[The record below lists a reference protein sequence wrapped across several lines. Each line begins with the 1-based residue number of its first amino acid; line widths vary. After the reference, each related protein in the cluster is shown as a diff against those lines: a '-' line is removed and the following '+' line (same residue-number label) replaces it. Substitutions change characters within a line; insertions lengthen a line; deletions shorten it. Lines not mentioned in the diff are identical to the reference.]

1 MRGCLLSDNI
11 RAMRSVFARLALA
24 TAALAACNT
33 PSPEGAKKDA
43 PADTKVTAPADAKS
57 PAPPVDAKTPAP
69 TPDATKTAD
78 TAPANPADSA
88 GAPPA
93 DSAGGDAKAAD
104 SAGGDAKAADPA
116 AAGAGDKAKLLDEA
130 KAKKTSDA
138 RAKKALEEAEKAGAT
153 VREVAEAANARGE
166 ALFDDGERAAAFF
179 TWARDKDTTYPDPV
193 WNLAKQTVNSGEI
206 PATVEL
212 LKEVHKRGGKKL
224 LKQIGFDPSFEIVKD
239 DPEVQKLLK

>member
-1 MRGCLLSDNI
+1 MHGCLLSDNI

-43 PADTKVTAPADAKS
+43 PQVTKDVATKDA
-57 PAPPVDAKTPAP
+57 PVDAKSTPP
-69 TPDATKTAD
+69 PSTPDAK
-78 TAPANPADSA
+78 APLTPPDGAKVADSA
-88 GAPPA
+88 TPPPDANTPEAAGATAGTPP
-93 DSAGGDAKAAD
+93 
-104 SAGGDAKAADPA
+104 DPA
-116 AAGAGDKAKLLDEA
+116 AAAADKAKLLDEA
-130 KAKKTSDA
+130 KAKKTSDT

-153 VREVAEAANARGE
+153 ARELAEVANARGE
-166 ALFDDGERAAAFF
+166 ALFDEPERAEAFF
-179 TWARDKDTTYPDPV
+179 TWARDKDTTYPEPV
-193 WNLAKQTVNSGEI
+193 FNLAKQTVNAGEI
-206 PATVEL
+206 PATVEH